1 MSKSTFVYTIYI
13 RTSAERLWEALTT
26 PQFAKQYW
34 FGMHVQTDWKKGSPW
49 QLLFSDG
56 RVADT
61 GEVVEAEPP
70 RKLVLRWRNEWK
82 PEFKAEGDSVC
93 TMLLEP
99 DNDAV
104 KLTVTHEMQREGSGL
119 IQAVSGGWPRILSN
133 LKSLLETGQPVATA
147 LHRPGA

>member
-104 KLTVTHEMQREGSGL
+104 KLTVTHEMQRDGSGL
-119 IQAVSGGWPRILSN
+119 IQAVSGGWPQILSN